1 MRMMRLKK
9 GLDGNMAIIANLYR
23 YPVKGLSAEPLSA
36 VTVAAGECL
45 PLDRS
50 MALARADS
58 PFDPSHPVWLR
69 KTRFLMLMR
78 DERLAALD
86 VRYDDAERRLTIRAP
101 GGPAIEA
108 DLETAHGWAEVEAF
122 FEEFMGEGPDGRPRL
137 VEAARHAFTDSA
149 KKYLSL
155 INLATLREIEAA
167 LGRPV
172 HPLRFRANLYVE
184 DLPAWAEFDWVG
196 EEIEAEGSSARLKG
210 MARITRCAATEV
222 DPKTAERDLAIPQA
236 LRRHFGHIECGI
248 YLEVT
253 QSGELAPGRTLMRA

>member
-1 MRMMRLKK
+1 MRLK
-9 GLDGNMAIIANLYR
+9 GPEGNMATIAQLYR
-23 YPVKGLSAEPLSA
+23 YPIKGLTAEALEA
-36 VTVAAGECL
+36 VRVAAGECL

-69 KTRFLMLMR
+69 KTHFLMLMR

-86 VRYDDAERRLTIRAP
+86 VRYDDAERRLTIRPP

-108 DLETAHGWAEVEAF
+108 DLETPDGRAEVEAF
-122 FEEFMGEGPDGRPRL
+122 FEAFMEEGAHGRPRL
-137 VEAARHAFTDSA
+137 VEAPGHAFTDKA
-149 KKYLSL
+149 TKCVSL
-155 INLATLREIEAA
+155 INLASLREIEDAV
-167 LGRPV
+167 GRPV
-172 HPLRFRANLYVE
+172 HPLRFRANLYIE

-196 EEIEAEGSSARLKG
+196 KEIEVAGSTARLSG

-222 DPKTAERDLAIPQA
+222 DPQTAARDLGVPQA

-253 QSGELAPGRTLMRA
+253 RGGDLALGGTLMRA